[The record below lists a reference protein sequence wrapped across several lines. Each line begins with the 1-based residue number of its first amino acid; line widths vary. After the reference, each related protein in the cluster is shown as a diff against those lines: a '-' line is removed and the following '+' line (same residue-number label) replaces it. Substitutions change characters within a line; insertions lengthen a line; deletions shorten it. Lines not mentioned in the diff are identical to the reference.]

1 MEFSAILSSWQYLY
15 FFGLFFRA
23 HVMLFGFLV
32 IRVNSFWG
40 ILLNAQATVVVMVN
54 RIHSP
59 MLFSM
64 CCVVTG
70 GKCIQCVC
78 PSVRLDALYANA
90 NNQPSIVNVFFVCVT
105 LCQKIQSIR
114 DFLFTVLQFVP
125 TYSYIKPV
133 YHVGELHKP
142 KST

>member
-1 MEFSAILSSWQYLY
+1 
-15 FFGLFFRA
+15 
-23 HVMLFGFLV
+23 MLFGFLV

-90 NNQPSIVNVFFVCVT
+90 NNQPSIVNVFFCLRDTMPENSICPRFFIHSFAVCPH
-105 LCQKIQSIR
+105 IQ
-114 DFLFTVLQFVP
+114 
-125 TYSYIKPV
+125 
-133 YHVGELHKP
+133 LH
-142 KST
+142 